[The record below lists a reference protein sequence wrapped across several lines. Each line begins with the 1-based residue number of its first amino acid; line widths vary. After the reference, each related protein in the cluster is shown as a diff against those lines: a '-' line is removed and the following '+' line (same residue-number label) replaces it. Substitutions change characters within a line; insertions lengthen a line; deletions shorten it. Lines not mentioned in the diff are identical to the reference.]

1 MADPSGSTLQTDKTL
16 EFSSGVQENNF
27 LEPVPPFQSG
37 EGLPYAPINWPNP
50 GDTWGW
56 KVGRR
61 FNSSGYYTDRSLS
74 LPRNL
79 HKPNVPKQFPSKLA
93 VERYIQSEFPDADT
107 DAFWASF
114 SWKVPALKNS
124 TGVEAKPPSAVQAT
138 PASAEKVEE
147 GKEENPVATNRKRKY
162 TAAKTVANQ
171 RTRRSLRQAVPAT
184 KDTSG
189 SNGNEEVTSNATRK
203 DVNSTAEFQDDQPD
217 NGSFEQ
223 SDSDCMPEDFNNYL
237 DSLVGNLAY
246 PATGNSLAQEH
257 ELGQNQVLNDKEKE
271 KVIQQLQV
279 EIDSN
284 LSIVQEIDNQITQL
298 HCRRG
303 ELIRKNENK
312 KRLIAKIAI
321 DDQKVR

>member
-1 MADPSGSTLQTDKTL
+1 M
-16 EFSSGVQENNF
+16 
-27 LEPVPPFQSG
+27 
-37 EGLPYAPINWPNP
+37 
-50 GDTWGW
+50 
-56 KVGRR
+56 
-61 FNSSGYYTDRSLS
+61 
-74 LPRNL
+74 
-79 HKPNVPKQFPSKLA
+79 
-93 VERYIQSEFPDADT
+93 
-107 DAFWASF
+107 
-114 SWKVPALKNS
+114 
-124 TGVEAKPPSAVQAT
+124 EAKPPSAVQAT

-257 ELGQNQVLNDKEKE
+257 ELGQNQGKLLLFFIWVLVALFFYYLCLCVQWKKNLC
-271 KVIQQLQV
+271 QLYH
-279 EIDSN
+279 I
-284 LSIVQEIDNQITQL
+284 
-298 HCRRG
+298 
-303 ELIRKNENK
+303 
-312 KRLIAKIAI
+312 
-321 DDQKVR
+321 